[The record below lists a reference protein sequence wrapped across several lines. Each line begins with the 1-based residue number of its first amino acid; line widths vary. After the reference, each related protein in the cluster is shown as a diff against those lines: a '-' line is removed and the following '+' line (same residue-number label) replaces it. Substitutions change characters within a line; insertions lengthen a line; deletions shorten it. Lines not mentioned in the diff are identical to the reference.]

1 MKNPV
6 KIIHKFKNNNRRI
19 QYKIYIFIG
28 SQVPKNIMEILDN
41 FSQRDFF
48 TTMNTLSQKDYKI
61 IEEYYGKN
69 WYDYF
74 FTNHHISNQREMINS
89 TGAKKKLLEIKYG
102 KDWIK
107 THISEPKLAKTT
119 YSYANLYYYNQLLKG
134 KVKTQTR
141 KVEPDFRTFGDVEK
155 LSITDIEQLE
165 KEATS
170 FLSSQQT
177 GGGAALSSDEEI
189 DEDELEEQSEELEE
203 VNEVNEEVES
213 NEPVEVSAETF
224 DEQVEE
230 ELDIEDIG
238 KFYQTDADSKKIT
251 NDTAKLISEAINDKK
266 WEKQVAKLEENYDGT
281 LEDLT
286 YDVKMEDVFS
296 KHYIKSQYIFL
307 DDTIKTMR
315 QKIAVSIPISSK
327 FGKSIRLLPESQYF
341 WSEYNYKNK
350 NDQIM
355 IGQKWIRRNEL
366 LKIDIIPN
374 ENLKIYEK
382 LRNNLGYLK
391 ESFGH
396 KIKRDDEESNTIDS
410 YEEFMTNNEIYML
423 DIYNELGIG
432 YNSDA
437 EEVKNLY
444 DVYINIYFPMI
455 TLERL
460 EQIILLNN
468 GKGEREL
475 SLIEN
480 QFLTLSNDIKLESEI
495 QNIVEETKLLL
506 DNQETKQLEKFNKLF
521 NDNNVMHSIIYIN
534 LQDPKN
540 ITGTTSEFKFNLYR
554 IFDNWIVDETYP
566 FIQFQTSESQST
578 YKFYDKNIENKELLS
593 KWFVNIPWG
602 LSFKIKMND
611 DKYLSIS
618 LLENG
623 RLEYSITWKEEDKA
637 TIDDID
643 KTYKYIVD
651 LIEKI
656 NKENKHIKIINPS
669 KEKYKYAFINTI
681 QQFGLPDD
689 IAISHNDLSD
699 FARYFFPYVAVV
711 IDPNKRKSASQ
722 SAPEFS
728 KFGTYLRYKRIS
740 KFDNR
745 VKIHMRI
752 LYFLINYDITE
763 KELIDEIAKQ
773 FNITIDIST
782 KELDYV
788 KDKYA
793 KYIKKTKKNLK
804 KLKTLPRAKPPGIG
818 VDFQG
823 KEKNNYKVKIAGA
836 RNKNQ
841 LMDIEKFIKV
851 LMFLYIQSYHYK
863 NKEYTKLRDTLKTL
877 NKIARRRNKVIDVI
891 DEDTTKVSVKE
902 ITSLDKE
909 RLGYRP
915 EEGQDQW
922 TRLCQNSGK
931 DNKRR
936 PDIIPENNVN
946 QLISQGYKLNK
957 TTGNYE
963 KQIEM
968 KVKGKTLKATVKA
981 VKLTGSNGS
990 YNYFTCNPE
999 TNGEQIYLGFLSK
1012 GSNPNDL
1019 CMPCCF
1025 KKDHEQTTNKTK
1037 RAYYMK
1043 CTGGHT
1049 EKVEPEQTVSTEKDK
1064 IYILKKTFKV
1074 QEGRFIILPEYLDIF
1089 FNKLFKREYK
1099 TKKFYLSEAKNGYFL
1114 KYTIKPQN
1122 NMFLNVLC
1130 NIFNKTEK
1138 ELLKTMT
1145 TFLENDKINKYY
1157 NWLNS
1162 GDIAE
1167 TFNDKKDYIKWINTS
1182 SVLDYDTIGE
1192 LTELPNV
1199 ITKSGIAFFIFHKF
1213 TQVVKKTLEKD
1224 EIKHRYYLL
1233 CLNPDNY
1240 DIENIKN
1247 KDIVILIKDGKNYF
1261 PIYMVLK
1268 NDNDNKPTVIKSFD
1282 KTNTIYQDVLNELFN
1297 YQLKSCDNSWTN
1309 GLLKTNVLNC
1319 KKVIKILENKKLK
1332 VQLQYV
1338 DERHKCRYIKVDNMI
1353 LPVNSSGIDNNYDFT
1368 NSDQIKFDNYETSIK
1383 NLENIENKIN
1393 LDYKPVQIF
1402 YDSVKSKTDNDMMV
1416 NVSSIELLNGLILPT
1431 SKSIISKKSINNKGL
1446 VLTYQPLEETIDDVI
1461 MNAPKDDIDTH
1472 KMNVLKHKFDT
1483 ESFNM
1488 FRLELS
1494 NWLDNDKTLKE
1505 QIINIVRNKTIS
1517 NEDKRIELR
1526 RILFDLIDPK
1536 LSKEYKLS
1544 INSDSKSVN
1553 KNYMT
1558 WITNSKPDLKKY
1570 VMTNIRELCQTKTQ
1584 SKCELNLQCAW
1595 DKSASKCKLKLE
1607 ENLAID
1613 IVNRVV
1619 EQMILDNIEFKE
1631 IIQEGDYW
1639 VSDIIDYSQFTNRE
1653 NQKIV
1658 KVSSLNITKLM
1669 EEIFGKDKIP
1679 KIGKKKVRVGE
1690 EVDIDTNQP
1699 KPIEFGNFIIQQIIS
1714 NKDSILRAWV
1724 NSYYWL
1730 LNPLYDMDS
1739 RNLGYES
1746 LIQTQIT
1753 YLLKAYIIDWIQTMK
1768 VKGTKEIKAFLEKH
1782 FKTSENFF
1790 ESTLNKYK
1798 KSGANTNGK
1807 IELYVLSHIIPKPIV
1822 IYDNFSNVIGLY
1834 LQGDVELSKENIKE
1848 WTKPEKLANSIIIRF
1863 DYLGDKNIPKNIY
1876 AMYM

>member
-1 MKNPV
+1 MKNPI

-28 SQVPKNIMEILDN
+28 SHVPKNVVEILDS

-48 TTMNTLSQKDYKI
+48 TTLNTLSQKDYKI
-61 IEEYYGKN
+61 IEEYYGKT
-69 WYDYF
+69 WYNYF
-74 FTNHHISNQREMINS
+74 FTSHHLSSQREIINS
-89 TGAKKKLLEIKYG
+89 TGVKKKQLETKYD
-102 KDWIK
+102 KEWIK
-107 THISEPKLAKTT
+107 NHISDPKLRKTT

-134 KVKTQTR
+134 KVKAQTR
-141 KVEPDFRTFGDVEK
+141 KIEPDFRTFGEVEK
-155 LSITDIEQLE
+155 LSSADIEQME
-165 KEATS
+165 KEVSS
-170 FLSSQQT
+170 FLTSQQN
-177 GGGAALSSDEEI
+177 GGTSLYENLSST
-189 DEDELEEQSEELEE
+189 ELEGGDAAVTSDDEIEEDD
-203 VNEVNEEVES
+203 
-213 NEPVEVSAETF
+213 EPVEVEGETF

-230 ELDIEDIG
+230 ELDIEDLG
-238 KFYQTDADSKKIT
+238 KLYQMDTDSKKT
-251 NDTAKLISEAINDKK
+251 TSNTAKLISEAINDKK
-266 WEKQVAKLEENYDGT
+266 WEKQVIKLEDSYDKSS
-281 LEDLT
+281 EDLT
-286 YDVKMEDVFS
+286 YDAKMEDIFS
-296 KHYIKSQYIFL
+296 KHYIKTQYIYL

-315 QKIAVSIPISSK
+315 QKITVSIPISSK
-327 FGKSIRLLPESQYF
+327 FGKSIRLLPETQYF

-350 NDQIM
+350 NDEIM

-374 ENLKIYEK
+374 ENLKVYEK

-396 KIKRDDEESNTIDS
+396 KIKRDDEETNTIDS

-423 DIYNELGIG
+423 DIYNELGIS
-432 YNSDA
+432 YNSES

-455 TLERL
+455 TWERL
-460 EQIILLNN
+460 EQIVLLTN

-495 QNIVEETKLLL
+495 QNIVEETKLLI
-506 DNQETKQLEKFNKLF
+506 DNQEKLEKFNKLF
-521 NDNNVMHSIIYIN
+521 GTNNVMHSIIYIN
-534 LQDPKN
+534 LQDSKN

-566 FIQFQTSESQST
+566 FVQFQTSESQST
-578 YKFYDKNIENKELLS
+578 YKFYKPDMENKELLA

-602 LSFKIKMND
+602 ISFKIKID
-611 DKYLSIS
+611 KSDKYLSVS
-618 LLENG
+618 LLENC
-623 RLEYSITWKEEDKA
+623 RLEYSVTWKEEDRA

-643 KTYKYIVD
+643 ITHKYIIN
-651 LIEKI
+651 LIDKI
-656 NKENKHIKIINPS
+656 NKENKHIKIINPI

-681 QQFGLPDD
+681 QQFALPDD
-689 IAISHNDLSD
+689 IIISHNDLSD
-699 FARYFFPYVAVV
+699 FARYFFPYIAVV
-711 IDPNKRKSASQ
+711 IDPKKRLKATQ
-722 SAPEFS
+722 SNADFS

-740 KFDNR
+740 RFDNR

-752 LYFLINYDITE
+752 LYFLKNYDLSE

-782 KELDYV
+782 KELEYV

-793 KYIKKTKKNLK
+793 KYIKKTKKNFK
-804 KLKTLPRAKPPGIG
+804 KLKILPRAKPPGIG

-823 KEKNNYKVKIAGA
+823 RDKNNYKVKIAGA

-841 LMDIEKFIKV
+841 LTDIEKFIKV
-851 LMFLYIQSYHYK
+851 LMFLYIQSYHYQ
-863 NKEYTKLRDTLKTL
+863 NKEYTKIRETLRTL
-877 NKIARRRNKVIDVI
+877 NKIARRRNKVIEFI
-891 DEDTTKVSVKE
+891 DDDTSGVKVKE

-915 EEGQDQW
+915 DEGQDQW

-936 PDIIPENNVN
+936 PEIIPENNVN
-946 QLISQGYKLNK
+946 KLVTQGYKLNK

-968 KVKGKTLKATVKA
+968 KVKGKTLKAIVKA
-981 VKLTGSNGS
+981 VKLAGSDS

-1012 GSNPNDL
+1012 GNNPNDL

-1025 KKDHEQTTNKTK
+1025 KKDHEQSTNKTK
-1037 RAYYMK
+1037 RNFYMK
-1043 CTGGHT
+1043 CTGEHT
-1049 EKVEPEQTVSTEKDK
+1049 EETEKTENIEKDK
-1064 IYILKKTFKV
+1064 IYILKETFKV

-1099 TKKFYLSEAKNGYFL
+1099 TKKLYLSEAKNGYFL
-1114 KYTIKPQN
+1114 KYTIKPEKN
-1122 NMFLNVLC
+1122 IFLNVVC

-1138 ELLKTMT
+1138 DLLKTMT
-1145 TFLENDKINKYY
+1145 TFLENDKKNKYFNY
-1157 NWLNS
+1157 LNS

-1167 TFNDKKDYIKWINTS
+1167 TFNKPDYIKWINTS

-1192 LTELPNV
+1192 LLELPNIV
-1199 ITKSGIAFFIFHKF
+1199 TKSGIIFFIFHKY
-1213 TQVVKKTLEKD
+1213 TQVIKKTLEKD
-1224 EIKHRYYLL
+1224 ENKYRYYLI
-1233 CLNPDNY
+1233 CLNPENY
-1240 DIENIKN
+1240 DEN

-1261 PIYMVLK
+1261 PIYMVSK
-1268 NDNDNKPTVIKSFD
+1268 KDEDPKPIVTKSFN
-1282 KTNTIYQDVLNELFN
+1282 KESNIDVLNELFN
-1297 YQLKSCDNSWTN
+1297 YQLKSCDNSWMN
-1309 GLLKTNVLNC
+1309 GLLKNTVLNC
-1319 KKVIKILENKKLK
+1319 KKVIKTLENKKLK
-1332 VQLQYV
+1332 VQLQYI
-1338 DERHKCRYIKVDNMI
+1338 DERHKCRYIKVDDVI
-1353 LPVNSSGIDNNYDFT
+1353 IPVSSSGIANNYEFI
-1368 NSDQIKFDNYETSIK
+1368 NSSEIKFDNFETSIK
-1383 NLENIENKIN
+1383 NLENIEKKIN
-1393 LDYKPVQIF
+1393 LDYKPIQVF

-1416 NVSSIELLNGLILPT
+1416 NVSSIELSNGLILPT
-1431 SKSIISKKSINNKGL
+1431 GKSIVSKKSINNKGL
-1446 VLTYQPLEETIDDVI
+1446 ILTYQPLEETVDDI
-1461 MNAPKDDIDTH
+1461 IINGSKDDIDEH
-1472 KMNVLKHKFDT
+1472 KLNVLKHKFDN

-1494 NWLDNDKTLKE
+1494 NWLDTDKTLKT
-1505 QIINIVRNKTIS
+1505 QIISIVRNKTIS
-1517 NEDKRIELR
+1517 NENKRIELK

-1544 INSDSKSVN
+1544 INSDNETVN

-1558 WITNSKPDLKKY
+1558 WITNNKPDLKKY
-1570 VMTNIRELCQTKTQ
+1570 VMTNIRELCQTKSQ
-1584 SKCELNLQCAW
+1584 SKCELNLQCVW
-1595 DKSASKCKLKLE
+1595 DKSKCKLRLE

-1639 VSDIIDYSQFTNRE
+1639 VSDIIDYSQYTNRD

-1658 KVSSLNITKLM
+1658 KVSSLNVTKLM

-1679 KIGKKKVRVGE
+1679 TIGKKKIKVDE
-1690 EVDIDTNQP
+1690 EPENNQ
-1699 KPIEFGNFIIQQIIS
+1699 KAVEFGEFLIQQVVP
-1714 NKDSILRAWV
+1714 NKDSVLRAWV

-1730 LNPLYDMDS
+1730 LNPLYDADS

-1753 YLLKAYIIDWIQTMK
+1753 YLLKANIIDWIQS
-1768 VKGTKEIKAFLEKH
+1768 TKNKESFLEKY
-1782 FKTSENFF
+1782 FKNNDNFF
-1790 ESTLNKYK
+1790 ESAINKYK
-1798 KSGANTNGK
+1798 KSGSNTDGK
-1807 IELYVLSHIIPKPIV
+1807 MELYVLSYIIPKPIV
-1822 IYDNFSNVIGLY
+1822 LYDNFSNVIGLY
-1834 LQGDVELSKENIKE
+1834 LQGEVELSKENIKE
-1848 WTKPEKLANSIIIRF
+1848 WTKPEKLANSIIIKF
-1863 DYLGDKNIPKNIY
+1863 DYLGDKYIPKNIHAVY
-1876 AMYM
+1876 V